1 MHHDQC
7 TSKIE
12 KAKDAPAQ
20 RSVHR
25 MARFSIIIPDAL
37 SATVKA
43 RAEEEEVS
51 LAEVGRRALSAWCTA
66 DAPDTAAEYTAEI
79 DRCTAAHQAAK
90 TARDEAIARADKGEA
105 DLVRLEAE
113 SERLREDLVRA
124 TTARDQFAERVE
136 RLEAERHARELTLAR
151 LEVQVQGLEKE
162 VSRLEL
168 HLADAKHAAEMSE
181 GLLAAAGRREA
192 ELVERFGPRMITE
205 ESTPAE
211 VVEAVAPIP
220 ASSAPPADLTFRQRV
235 VYVFTGRAPRPVGDV
250 P

>member
-7 TSKIE
+7 TNKIE

-66 DAPDTAAEYTAEI
+66 DAPDTTAEYTAEI
-79 DRCTAAHQAAK
+79 ERCTTAHQAAT
-90 TARDEAIARADKGEA
+90 TARDEAIALVERGKA
-105 DLVRLEAE
+105 DLVRLGAE

-124 TTARDQFAERVE
+124 TTTRDQFAERVE
-136 RLEAERHARELTLAR
+136 RLEDERHRKTREKRERNRPFCGISAFRSGVCYAVVSIKYTSLYTLYCIANIRTTNTADHRSQR
-151 LEVQVQGLEKE
+151 LPEGGKDEPPQMVRTSRNDNASRYRYPREVKI
-162 VSRLEL
+162 
-168 HLADAKHAAEMSE
+168 
-181 GLLAAAGRREA
+181 
-192 ELVERFGPRMITE
+192 PRK
-205 ESTPAE
+205 
-211 VVEAVAPIP
+211 
-220 ASSAPPADLTFRQRV
+220 
-235 VYVFTGRAPRPVGDV
+235 
-250 P
+250 

>member
-1 MHHDQC
+1 MHHNQC
-7 TSKIE
+7 TNKIE

-25 MARFSIIIPDAL
+25 MARFSIIIPDDL

-51 LAEVGRRALSAWCTA
+51 LAEVGRRALSAWCTT
-66 DAPDTAAEYTAEI
+66 DAPDTTAEYTAEI
-79 DRCTAAHQAAK
+79 ERCTTAHQAAT
-90 TARDEAIARADKGEA
+90 TARDEAIALVDRVKA

-113 SERLREDLVRA
+113 RERLREDLLHT

-168 HLADAKHAAEMSE
+168 HLADAKHAAELSE
-181 GLLAAAGRREA
+181 GLLAAAAHRES
-192 ELVERFGPRMITE
+192 EILERFGPRMIAA

-235 VYVFTGRAPRPVGDV
+235 VYVFTGRAP
-250 P
+250 